1 MTTQDKSVAARR
13 IVLGVVGLNA
23 LIILAA
29 IMISIRLPASPSAEE
44 YVFAYSWALT
54 SIVYS
59 GLAVLIIFRQ
69 PRHTVG
75 WLFAVIGF
83 LNAATL
89 FGIIAAEYLESSIFE
104 LPLRSEQAQIMY
116 KIITELIWI
125 LGLFLP
131 LTLMLQFFPDGRL
144 PSRRWWPITL
154 ATIIGFLSL
163 AIEFAVE
170 EAGYAG
176 SLAWLADLSIIF
188 MPIGILG
195 SLAAVLVRFIRSQDA
210 ERLQMKWL
218 VYTAVVGVLLM
229 FLFVFVLGED
239 NPILGFYTTLLPSL
253 LAIAVGIAILR
264 YHLYDID
271 IIIRRTLQYGI
282 VTGLL
287 ALVYFGLVVI
297 FQSLFVAIGDTESS
311 IFIVISTLFVA
322 GLFNP
327 LRVRVQK
334 AIDRRFYRK
343 KYQAEQVLSQFAT
356 AARDEVDLD
365 KLTGEL
371 LEVIRETM
379 QPENVSLLLISDD
392 H

>member
-1 MTTQDKSVAARR
+1 MTTQDRSVTARR
-13 IVLGVVGLNA
+13 IVLGFVGLNA
-23 LIILAA
+23 AIILAA
-29 IMISIRLPASPSAEE
+29 IVISICLPPLPSAEE
-44 YVFAYSWALT
+44 YVFAYSWILT

-83 LNAATL
+83 LNATTL
-89 FGIIAAEYLESSIFE
+89 FGIITAEYLELSIFE

-154 ATIIGFLSL
+154 ATILGFLSL
-163 AIEFAVE
+163 AVEFAVE

-176 SLAWLADLSIIF
+176 PFAWLADLAVIF
-188 MPIGILG
+188 MLIGILG
-195 SLAAVLVRFIRSQDA
+195 SLAAVLLRFIRSQDT

-229 FLFVFVLGED
+229 FLFVFVLDED

-264 YHLYDID
+264 HRLYDID

-311 IFIVISTLFVA
+311 IFIVISTLVVA

-327 LRVRVQK
+327 LRLRVQK

-371 LEVIRETM
+371 LEVVRETM
-379 QPENVSLLLISDD
+379 QPESVSLFLISDD
-392 H
+392 R